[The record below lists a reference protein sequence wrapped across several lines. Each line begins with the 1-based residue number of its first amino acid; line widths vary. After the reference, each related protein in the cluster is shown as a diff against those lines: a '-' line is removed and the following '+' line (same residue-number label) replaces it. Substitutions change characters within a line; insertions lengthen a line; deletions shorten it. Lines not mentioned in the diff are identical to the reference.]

1 MKEVYIPSTDGKNKL
16 HVVIWEPNIQV
27 IGVVQISH
35 GMIEYIK
42 RYDEFAR
49 YLNQYGILVVGN
61 DHLGHGETAKTDDDR
76 GYFCS
81 DNMSET
87 VVEDLYK
94 ITCFAK
100 KNYPDV
106 PYFLFGHSMGSFMAR
121 RYIMTY
127 GNELDGVII
136 SGTGNQSG
144 SVLKAGKIMVSLTKL
159 FKGDRYRSRMLKNM
173 FFSKFNARIPNVRT
187 SNDWLTKDEAIVDKY
202 NADKYCTYSFTVNGY
217 RTLLEVLSF
226 IQNENNIEKIPKN
239 LPVFLIAGE
248 EDPVGNY
255 GKAVKNVYEIYEQA
269 GIEDISIKLYKDDR
283 HELINET
290 DKEDIYEDIRGW
302 MVCHL

>member
-35 GMIEYIK
+35 GMVEYIK

-61 DHLGHGETAKTDDDR
+61 DHLSHGETAKTDDDW